1 MLNPP
6 RRRAKIFWFF
16 WLFGGAD
23 LMAKSNNYGFLIS
36 LILHLIIFAIP
47 VSMVVPKHFKEHFKE
62 IELFVINEM
71 PVQTEQAEQEKVIK
85 TKPEK
90 VPKEI
95 VKDMPIQ
102 PVISKPEVK
111 PEVKK
116 IPMPALTLTE
126 VPVSNV
132 IEPMIISN
140 SEMSAPLPPAPQP
153 APPVAASAAPVVKD
167 DPKPL
172 LDIEFGSANA
182 PQFLHR
188 EMPVYPLMAR
198 RLGKEGRV
206 LLRLTI
212 DENGKLLNIEVV
224 ERAGFGFTEA
234 AIEAVKKSTFR
245 PAVQDGRPV
254 MSKALLPVSFKLR
267 RD

>member
-1 MLNPP
+1 
-6 RRRAKIFWFF
+6 
-16 WLFGGAD
+16 
-23 LMAKSNNYGFLIS
+23 
-36 LILHLIIFAIP
+36 
-47 VSMVVPKHFKEHFKE
+47 MVVPKHFKEHFKE
-62 IELFVINEM
+62 IELFVIDER
-71 PVQTEQAEQEKVIK
+71 PVQTEHAEQEKVIK
-85 TKPEK
+85 PKK

-95 VKDMPIQ
+95 VKEIAKDIPIQ
-102 PVISKPEVK
+102 PVISEPEVK

-126 VPVSNV
+126 TPVSNV

-140 SEMSAPLPPAPQP
+140 SEMSAPLLPAPQP
-153 APPVAASAAPVVKD
+153 APQVAVSAAPIAKD

-172 LDIEFGSANA
+172 LDIEFGSTNA

-198 RLGKEGRV
+198 RLGREGRV

-212 DENGKLLNIEVV
+212 DENGKLLNIEVL

-254 MSKALLPVSFKLR
+254 MSKALLPVKFTLR
-267 RD
+267 RN

>member
-1 MLNPP
+1 
-6 RRRAKIFWFF
+6 
-16 WLFGGAD
+16 
-23 LMAKSNNYGFLIS
+23 MAKSNHYGFPIS

-47 VSMVVPKHFKEHFKE
+47 VSMVATKHFKEFKE
-62 IELFVINEM
+62 IELFVIDEM
-71 PVQTEQAEQEKVIK
+71 PAKVEQEKVIK

-95 VKDMPIQ
+95 VKEIVKDIPIQ
-102 PVISKPEVK
+102 PVISEPEVK

-116 IPMPALTLTE
+116 IPIPALTET
-126 VPVSNV
+126 PVSNV

-153 APPVAASAAPVVKD
+153 APQVAVSEAPVVRD

-172 LDIEFGSANA
+172 LDVKFGSTNT

-198 RLGKEGRV
+198 RLGREGRV

-212 DENGKLLNIEVV
+212 DENGRLLNIEVL

>member
-1 MLNPP
+1 
-6 RRRAKIFWFF
+6 
-16 WLFGGAD
+16 
-23 LMAKSNNYGFLIS
+23 MAKSNHYGFPIS
-36 LILHLIIFAIP
+36 LIVHLIIFAIP
-47 VSMVVPKHFKEHFKE
+47 VSMVVPKYFKEFKE

-90 VPKEI
+90 VTKEI
-95 VKDMPIQ
+95 AKDIPIQ

-111 PEVKK
+111 PEVRE
-116 IPMPALTLTE
+116 IPIPVLTE
-126 VPVSNV
+126 TPISNV
-132 IEPMIISN
+132 IEPMITSN

-153 APPVAASAAPVVKD
+153 APQVAVSEAPVVRD

-172 LDIEFGSANA
+172 LDVEFGSTNA

-198 RLGKEGRV
+198 RFGREGRV

-212 DENGKLLNIEVV
+212 DENGRLLNIEVL

-245 PAVQDGRPV
+245 PAMQDGRPV
-254 MSKALLPVSFKLR
+254 LSKALLPVSFKLR

>member
-1 MLNPP
+1 
-6 RRRAKIFWFF
+6 
-16 WLFGGAD
+16 
-23 LMAKSNNYGFLIS
+23 
-36 LILHLIIFAIP
+36 LHLIIFAIP
-47 VSMVVPKHFKEHFKE
+47 VSMVIPKHFKEHFKE
-62 IELFVINEM
+62 IELFVIDEM
-71 PVQTEQAEQEKVIK
+71 PVQTEHAKQEKVIK

-90 VPKEI
+90 VTKEI
-95 VKDMPIQ
+95 TKDIPIQ
-102 PVISKPEVK
+102 PIISEPEVK
-111 PEVKK
+111 E
-116 IPMPALTLTE
+116 IPMPVLTE
-126 VPVSNV
+126 TSVSNV

-140 SEMSAPLPPAPQP
+140 SEMSVPLPPAPQP
-153 APPVAASAAPVVKD
+153 APPVAASEAPVVKD
-167 DPKPL
+167 DPKLL

-198 RLGKEGRV
+198 RLGREGRV

-245 PAVQDGRPV
+245 PAMQDGRPV